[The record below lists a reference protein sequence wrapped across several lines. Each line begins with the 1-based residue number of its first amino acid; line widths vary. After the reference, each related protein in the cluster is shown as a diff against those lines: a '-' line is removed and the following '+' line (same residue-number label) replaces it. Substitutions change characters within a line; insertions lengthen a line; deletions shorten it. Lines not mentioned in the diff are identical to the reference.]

1 MPYGV
6 YRFNQIVEECYYISK
21 YMHTSYLDLM
31 SVSVG
36 EKNQLLNLINDENKR
51 NQEEL
56 ERARQ
61 KARR

>member
-1 MPYGV
+1 
-6 YRFNQIVEECYYISK
+6 
-21 YMHTSYLDLM
+21 MHTSYLDLM

-61 KARR
+61 KAHR